1 MTAKRSVYHL
11 ILLPSFLE
19 IIPFF
24 LNCFSLLPCNS
35 ETACGFR
42 MPWALLIA
50 CSGFRQWGLQK
61 QGLSHS
67 HSKGP
72 PCPVFLQSDNHVSC
86 SKSGES
92 NKKVNSSGMHNVS
105 FSHVLSFQQHS
116 LNEFTVCRVNTQT
129 SDDDLWATYTIIFRY
144 PTLLSESPDIV
155 HCPCKGWVSQHRVP
169 RCLETGRGAYLS
181 PTTVWSTCPPDFTI
195 HLHASGRV
203 IWNNP
208 HLIKKHSSEIL
219 KLVNVKVPSFLQ
231 QPSKINYWHLPCS
244 WSFTEKSPSC
254 QFISAKPLF
263 KIQWI
268 I

>member
-1 MTAKRSVYHL
+1 MNSQSAEWILKHQMMTSGLPTPSYLGTQLCCLRAL
-11 ILLPSFLE
+11 ILY
-19 IIPFF
+19 I
-24 LNCFSLLPCNS
+24 
-35 ETACGFR
+35 
-42 MPWALLIA
+42 
-50 CSGFRQWGLQK
+50 
-61 QGLSHS
+61 
-67 HSKGP
+67 
-72 PCPVFLQSDNHVSC
+72 V
-86 SKSGES
+86 
-92 NKKVNSSGMHNVS
+92 
-105 FSHVLSFQQHS
+105 
-116 LNEFTVCRVNTQT
+116 RVK
-129 SDDDLWATYTIIFRY
+129 D
-144 PTLLSESPDIV
+144 ESPNT
-155 HCPCKGWVSQHRVP
+155 GVP

-181 PTTVWSTCPPDFTI
+181 PTTVWSTCPPDFMI